1 MKRKPVPVFFH
12 YQTIP
17 FYFRHRGFMKA
28 FLMKLFKKEG
38 KEVEQVNYIFCSDEQ
53 LLAINQ
59 QYLNHD
65 YYTDIIT
72 FELSPKGHALI
83 SDIYISVD
91 RVRDNARLLNDH
103 FSNELRRIIIHGAL
117 HLCGY
122 QDKTPQSKKEMTVKE
137 DFYLKQYK
145 VSRGTVN

>member
-1 MKRKPVPVFFH
+1 M
-12 YQTIP
+12 
-17 FYFRHRGFMKA
+17 
-28 FLMKLFKKEG
+28 
-38 KEVEQVNYIFCSDEQ
+38 NYIFCSDEQ